1 MVKKYN
7 NVFVTGDTHLGDV
20 LFNYQDKLVAAIK
33 QDNFDAVIFGGDT
46 FDPWRG
52 GSVKDILA
60 KYDQLFK
67 FLQKLKSKV
76 VFIAG
81 NHDPNIDVLKKLGF
95 TVRQKFKYIGSFGE
109 RVKIIHGHEFDDA
122 CKRWEFLIRRVAYV
136 ENKVNQCL
144 AKIDNEAFIRFMNLM
159 KINRLDL
166 KRVLNTFRER
176 INNYRHIDTLIF
188 GHTHLPMTEEQ
199 GRLKIYNWGA
209 WQKEFGEKPHFIIHK
224 EGKFNNIELQ

>member
-20 LFNYQDKLVAAIK
+20 VFNYEDKLVDAIK
-33 QDNFDAVIFGGDT
+33 QDNFDAIIFGGDT

-52 GSVKDILA
+52 GSIKDIIA

-76 VFIAG
+76 VFIRG
-81 NHDPNIDVLKKLGF
+81 NHDPHIDVLKQFGF
-95 TVRQKFKYIGSFGE
+95 SVRKRFKYIGSLGE
-109 RVKIIHGHEFDDA
+109 RVKVSHGHEFDDT
-122 CKRWEFLIRRVAYV
+122 CRRWEFFIKRIAYV
-136 ENKVNQCL
+136 ENKINQCL
-144 AKIDNEAFIRFMNLM
+144 TKIDNEAFIRFMNLIKLN
-159 KINRLDL
+159 KIDL
-166 KRVLNTFRER
+166 QRVLSSFRER
-176 INNYRHIDTLIF
+176 VNNYRNTDAFLF

-199 GRLKIYNWGA
+199 GKVKFYNWGA
-209 WQKEFGEKPHFIIHK
+209 WQKEFGEKPHVIVHR